1 MNKNDL
7 LNLAI
12 VVATNAHRGQ
22 KDKQGQPY
30 ILHPLRVMTNPRLVT
45 DDERIIAVLHDV
57 LEDTE
62 TSEQDLIDIFGTDIV
77 SKVKILSRSDNEDYK
92 SYINRLCIDDT
103 IMKVKLS
110 DIEDNLRDG
119 CPESSRKRYF
129 DAMITIKNKMNS

>member
-22 KDKQGQPY
+22 KDKQRQPY

-77 SKVKILSRSDNEDYK
+77 SKVKILSRTDDEDYK

>member
-45 DDERIIAVLHDV
+45 DDETIIAVLHDV
-57 LEDTE
+57 LADT
-62 TSEQDLIDIFGTDIV
+62 
-77 SKVKILSRSDNEDYK
+77 
-92 SYINRLCIDDT
+92 DT
-103 IMKVKLS
+103 
-110 DIEDNLRDG
+110 
-119 CPESSRKRYF
+119 
-129 DAMITIKNKMNS
+129 